1 MTPAFRSSALRTFPS
16 DRDVSISN
24 VLFHERAG
32 LQVPSK
38 LRYSCALVGGKMDI
52 TPETPLRRSLET
64 YYAPVGDQG
73 VILNI
78 NANRYHSLN
87 TVGARIWE
95 LLETPQTAG
104 ELCSHLLEEFEVDGA
119 TRGA

>member
-1 MTPAFRSSALRTFPS
+1 
-16 DRDVSISN
+16 
-24 VLFHERAG
+24 
-32 LQVPSK
+32 
-38 LRYSCALVGGKMDI
+38 MDI
-52 TPETPLRRSLET
+52 TSETPLRRSLET
-64 YYAPVGDQG
+64 YYAPVGTDQG

-104 ELCSHLLEEFEVDGA
+104 ELCSHLLEEFEVDAA
-119 TRGA
+119 TCQAVVLEFASHLLERGIIHADPA